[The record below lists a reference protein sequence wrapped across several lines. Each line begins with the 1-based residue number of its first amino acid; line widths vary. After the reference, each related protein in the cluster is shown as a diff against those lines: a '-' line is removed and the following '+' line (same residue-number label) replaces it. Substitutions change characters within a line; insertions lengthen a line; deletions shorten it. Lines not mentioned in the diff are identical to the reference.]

1 MSIHL
6 SLSVTRKEK
15 RGKTRRRLRHPFE
28 SSGEGCCFGG
38 AAATDATAD
47 MLHLLLRGGDDHRH
61 EDVAA
66 ADEGDSHRYVLVNQ
80 MNCHCCKI
88 YLENLHICK
97 GYYGLVDSES

>member
-1 MSIHL
+1 
-6 SLSVTRKEK
+6 
-15 RGKTRRRLRHPFE
+15 
-28 SSGEGCCFGG
+28 
-38 AAATDATAD
+38 

-88 YLENLHICK
+88 YLEIIKRSRELTKKDLHICK